1 MKYTV
6 HTIIDTR
13 LLLKKKTDIFK
24 FKEKNQERRKTLSQ
38 SIKKTQVTDNLATL
52 AQEDKSSRVALQ
64 NNQISKPLS
73 SNKTVQNE
81 FLYK

>member
-1 MKYTV
+1 MTYSNSK
-6 HTIIDTR
+6 R
-13 LLLKKKTDIFK
+13 KPRKKENLI
-24 FKEKNQERRKTLSQ
+24 
-38 SIKKTQVTDNLATL
+38 SINKKTQVTDNLASL
-52 AQEDKSSRVALQ
+52 AQEDKRSQVALQ